1 MVNGKRREREREGD
15 GGVGGVGEG
24 GGSLRDFDKF
34 QKDSVLQKGINFDNL
49 SPKSGLILI
58 V

>member
-1 MVNGKRREREREGD
+1 MEEG
-15 GGVGGVGEG
+15 G

-49 SPKSGLILI
+49 SPKAALS
-58 V
+58 